1 MKRSFLID
9 GRPVEVEVER
19 LEGGMIRLESGGRNL
34 EVRGEPLGGGW
45 WRLESPD
52 GAVRRAWVGEADP
65 SESADSRSAD
75 IWSSGSLSRVQPVQ
89 TPKRSPGPGRVQATG
104 GPVSRVPG
112 IGAPGSAPMPGVVV
126 RMLEPGT
133 VVEKGAVVASITA
146 MKMEH
151 AIRAPWPA
159 RVVRQCAAVGKSVA
173 KGAILVELE
182 QIHDV

>member
-1 MKRSFLID
+1 MNRSFLID
-9 GRPVEVEVER
+9 GQPVEVGVTR
-19 LEGGMIRLESGGRNL
+19 LEGGLIRLEAGGRSL

-52 GAVRRAWVGEADP
+52 GAVQRVWVGETDPAEGGADVWIGGRL
-65 SESADSRSAD
+65 A
-75 IWSSGSLSRVQPVQ
+75 RVEAA
-89 TPKRSPGPGRVQATG
+89 RAAARAAGRVSAG
-104 GPVSRVPG
+104 AA
-112 IGAPGSAPMPGVVV
+112 IGSASLQPGSAPMPGVVV

-159 RVVRQCAAVGKSVA
+159 RVVRQHSSVGKPVA